1 MTSDLAVTYAGNYY
15 QAITRKGKVFIA
27 KTGLP
32 IQTLSFASVAM
43 GDESASE
50 ADQFDAGKPGT
61 TYGHLH
67 KLRNIQA
74 NSVRVYWDE
83 AQKDGTFVRFWGII
97 TDVTDT
103 RASGGPRA
111 LVNYSLT
118 MIVEEIALLE
128 NDGKLMTDIFP
139 LGGVL
144 DERDFT

>member
-1 MTSDLAVTYAGNYY
+1 
-15 QAITRKGKVFIA
+15 
-27 KTGLP
+27 
-32 IQTLSFASVAM
+32 M

-50 ADQFDAGKPGT
+50 SSQFTAGGPGT
-61 TYGHLH
+61 MYGHLH
-67 KLRNIQA
+67 KLRSIQA

-83 AQKDGTFVRFWGII
+83 AQKDGTFVRFWGIV

-111 LVNYSLT
+111 LVNYSFN
-118 MIVEEIALLE
+118 MVVEEIAIIE